1 MSTRYVLR
9 GCWIVLLLASALLPA
24 RRLAAQ
30 TSTGNI
36 RGVVTDSAGAPLAA
50 AQVVALNTS
59 TGVQRDATTNP
70 RGFYSLSG
78 LTPAPYQITVRH
90 IGNSPVQRPAQLQVG
105 QVLTLDFRL
114 ATTTVQLQEV
124 VVQGAAAPETQT
136 SEVATNV
143 TQEQIQSLPSGS
155 RNFLD
160 LATLAPSVRVN
171 ADRINGTGKTFA
183 AGALPA
189 ENINV
194 FIDGK
199 SLKNDIINGG
209 VIGQDASR
217 GNPFPRNAV
226 QEFRIITNNF
236 KAEYQKSS
244 SAIIT
249 AVTKSG
255 GNEWHGSFF
264 GSLQNKG
271 LVALDTFQRADR
283 DTAASF
289 TEPDYSRVL
298 AGGSVGG
305 PLIHDRLFLFAAY
318 EGNFQNRQGVTRF
331 NGDPAIWPS
340 PIVALNGER
349 ATAPFRSH
357 LGFAKLTYS
366 LNREQQLEVS
376 GNLRIERDRRSFG
389 GLFSTPD
396 RSVSVAEN
404 FRQNIADGSVKHT
417 FFGRDWTNEAL
428 AYYQWYQWN
437 PIPLNPND
445 VGIEFLGIGRIG
457 GRDSEQNL
465 IQKRLSFRDD
475 WTYSGLQWGGSHVI
489 KIGANL
495 DFLHYDLHKDIF
507 GNPVFRFSDANGFAF
522 PVEAEYGVGD
532 PDVNGTNNQVG
543 GYLQDDWSPVE
554 RFTVNA
560 GIRWDYESGMTD
572 KNFVTPAPVRD
583 SILTLRDSFFI
594 NVDPAR
600 YLADGSNRKAFTG
613 AFQPRLG
620 FSYALDQDRRT
631 TIFAAGGIFYDRVG
645 FNNFIDETY
654 RRQHPQY
661 LFRFSQDGSVPGTIA
676 WDPALMSKQGLDS
689 ILALGQ
695 APPQEVFLVPNDLK
709 PPKTYQWNVGIRQLL
724 GPVLTSVAY
733 TGARGRNGYSYEW
746 AQLTLNPATND
757 CCISISTPAYR
768 NILVGN
774 NDVHTWY
781 DALEFRV
788 DRTYRPG
795 ERIGWGAGIAYT
807 LSWADQEGVDLFSFP
822 QVRAGFNVRHPI
834 PDDQRHRIVANWV
847 LDLPWAFGTQFSGLA
862 TFASGKP
869 FNRVVFVPLPPPG
882 GNQRVL
888 DGRERGP
895 WFKTIDLRL
904 RKDFP
909 SFGGTRL
916 GVTADFFNIL
926 NSDNLGNFDDVAV
939 SPGGVPNINFGHAR
953 EVVSDPRRF
962 QLGVQYDF

>member
-9 GCWIVLLLASALLPA
+9 GCWVALLLGSALLPA
-24 RRLAAQ
+24 GRLAAQ
-30 TSTGNI
+30 TSTGSI
-36 RGVVTDSAGAPLAA
+36 RGVVTDSAGAPLSG
-50 AQVVALNTS
+50 AQVIAQNTS
-59 TGVQRDATTNP
+59 TGVPRTVSTNA

-90 IGNSPVQRPAQLQVG
+90 IGNSPVQRQATLQVG
-105 QVLTLDFRL
+105 QVLTLDYRL
-114 ATTTVQLQEV
+114 AATTVQLEEV
-124 VVQGAAAPETQT
+124 VVQAAPVEETQT

-143 TQEQIQSLPSGS
+143 TQQQIQNLPSGS

-160 LATLAPSVRVN
+160 LAQLAPSVRVN

-194 FIDGK
+194 FVDGK

-244 SAIIT
+244 SAVIT

-264 GSLQNKG
+264 GELQNKN
-271 LVALDTFQRADR
+271 LVALDTFQRADK
-283 DTAASF
+283 DTSTSF

-298 AGGSVGG
+298 VGGNVGG
-305 PLIHDRLFLFAAY
+305 PLVKDRLFLFAAY
-318 EGNFQNRQGVTRF
+318 EGNYQNRQGVTRF
-331 NGDPAIWPS
+331 TGDPAIWPS
-340 PIVALNGER
+340 QIAALNGER

-366 LNREQQLEVS
+366 INQEHQLEFS

-404 FRQNIADGSVKHT
+404 FRQNIADGSIKHT
-417 FFGRDWTNEAL
+417 FFGNNWTNEAL

-437 PIPLNPND
+437 PIPLNPDD
-445 VGIEFLGIGRIG
+445 VGLEFLGIGRIG

-475 WTYSGLQWGGSHVI
+475 WTYSGLQAGGSHVI
-489 KIGANL
+489 KVGANL

-507 GNPVFRFSDANGFAF
+507 GNPVFRFSDANSFAF
-522 PVEAEYGVGD
+522 PIEAEYGVGD

-543 GYLQDDWSPVE
+543 VYAQDDWSP
-554 RFTVNA
+554 TPQLTINA

-572 KNFVTPAPVRD
+572 KNFVTPPAVRD
-583 SILTLRDSFFI
+583 SILALRDSFFI
-594 NVDPAR
+594 DVDPAR
-600 YLADGSNRKAFTG
+600 YIADGSNRKAFTG
-613 AFQPRLG
+613 AFQPRVG
-620 FSYALDQDRRT
+620 FSYAIDRDRRT

-661 LFRFSQDGSVPGTIA
+661 LFRFSADGSDPGTIA
-676 WDPALMSKQGLDS
+676 WDPSLMSKQGLDS
-689 ILALGQ
+689 ILALGT
-695 APPQEVFLVPNDLK
+695 AGTQEVFLVPNDLK
-709 PPKTYQWNVGIRQLL
+709 PPKTYQWNVGVRQLI
-724 GPVLTSVAY
+724 GPVLASVAY

-746 AQLTLNPATND
+746 AQLTFNPATND

-774 NDVHTWY
+774 NTVRTWY
-781 DALEFRV
+781 DALEVRI
-788 DRTYRPG
+788 DRSYRAG
-795 ERIGWGAGIAYT
+795 EQVSWGAGIAYT
-807 LSWADQEGVDLFSFP
+807 LSWADHEGVDLFSFP
-822 QVRAGFNVRHPI
+822 QVSLNPRHPI
-834 PDDQRHRIVANWV
+834 DDDQRHRIVANWV
-847 LDLPWAFGTQFSGLA
+847 LDLPWAFGTQFSGIA

-869 FNRVVFVPLPPPG
+869 FNRTVFAPLPGG
-882 GNQRVL
+882 GNQKEIQ
-888 DGRERGP
+888 GQERGP

-909 SFGGTRL
+909 SFGGTHL

-926 NSDNLGNFDDVAV
+926 NSDNLGSFDDVAV
-939 SPGGVPNINFGHAR
+939 SAGGVPNPNFGHAR

-962 QLGVQYDF
+962 QFGVQYDF